1 MTTGSTGMR
10 LLTVIDELK
19 TVSAIG
25 AYVPAMRRFPSPRR
39 LRNTDT
45 RDGRSGTRCLIYR
58 TLGVRH
64 RVAAYARSN
73 TTAITERSLTSIM
86 QVGMVP
92 SVGPASRDLETGGF
106 FARLS
111 QKLLRVTI
119 LNVAIFRFLDAS
131 AMFCHSMQGRVPSP
145 DFCIFSV
152 LPTCRI
158 SRTDSTFECFE
169 VNDLAADSRLTS
181 PH

>member
-1 MTTGSTGMR
+1 MG
-10 LLTVIDELK
+10 LLAVIDELK

-25 AYVPAMRRFPSPRR
+25 TYVPATGRFASPSR

-58 TLGVRH
+58 TLGLRH

-73 TTAITERSLTSIM
+73 ATTITERLLTSIM

-92 SVGPASRDLETGGF
+92 LVGPASRYLETGGF

-111 QKLLRVTI
+111 QKLPRVPI
-119 LNVAIFRFLDAS
+119 LNVASFRFLDAS
-131 AMFCHSMQGRVPSP
+131 AMFCHST
-145 DFCIFSV
+145 SV
-152 LPTCRI
+152 C
-158 SRTDSTFECFE
+158 TF
-169 VNDLAADSRLTS
+169 T
-181 PH
+181 